1 MGCFVFEKS
10 FLGGGGWKS
19 KGTKY
24 LEVGLNGSLILEVS
38 IWADKKRAP
47 FYQRAKGSQ
56 KHFDLIIH
64 HSF

>member
-24 LEVGLNGSLILEVS
+24 LEVGLKRSLILEVS
-38 IWADKKRAP
+38 IRAYKKRVP
-47 FYQRAKGSQ
+47 FYQCKGEPEA
-56 KHFDLIIH
+56 L
-64 HSF
+64 